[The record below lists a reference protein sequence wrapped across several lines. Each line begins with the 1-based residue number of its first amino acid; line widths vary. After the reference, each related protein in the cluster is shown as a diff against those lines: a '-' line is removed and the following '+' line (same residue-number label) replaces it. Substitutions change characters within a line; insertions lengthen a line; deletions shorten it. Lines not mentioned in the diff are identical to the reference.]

1 MAPHQHVGEVRGKGL
16 MMIVEVV
23 ADKETKAK
31 FDPSLN
37 IGPKLQAA
45 TRARGLIVRCS
56 NDGIAVS
63 PPLILSRDEA
73 ARVADGIQSAIVEVL
88 G

>member
-1 MAPHQHVGEVRGKGL
+1 MTPHQHVGEVRGKGL

-23 ADKETKAK
+23 ADKATKAK

-37 IGPKLQAA
+37 VGPRLQAA
-45 TRARGLIVRCS
+45 TRERGIIVRCS
-56 NDGIAVS
+56 NDGIAIS
-63 PPLILSRDEA
+63 PPLILTRDEA
-73 ARVADGIQSAIVEVL
+73 GRVADAIQSAIVEVL